1 MLRFISRHIFTGL
14 ITILPVIFTLYLFYW
29 FIVSTESFL
38 GDMIRLLL
46 PNAQYWPGMGFL
58 AGLSLVFFIGLLM
71 HVYVVQRLFSKA
83 EQLLYHT
90 PLIKT
95 IYRAFRDFFHFF
107 SASKNNDFEQV
118 VAVKLDNGM
127 QLVGFITQQ
136 HSEQLPQGL
145 NVEGSVLVYLPLS
158 YMIGGYT
165 ILVPQ
170 RNITPLDMSMEE
182 AMRFTLTAGIA
193 GDNVK

>member
-1 MLRFISRHIFTGL
+1 MFRFISRHIFTGL

-107 SASKNNDFEQV
+107 SASKNDDFEQV

-145 NVEGSVLVYLPLS
+145 NIEGSVLVYLPLS

-193 GDNVK
+193 GNNGK

>member
-136 HSEQLPQGL
+136 HSEKLPQGL
-145 NVEGSVLVYLPLS
+145 NIEGSVLVYLPLS

-193 GDNVK
+193 GDNLK

>member
-14 ITILPVIFTLYLFYW
+14 ITILPVLFTLYLFYW

-46 PNAQYWPGMGFL
+46 PNAQYWPGMGVL
-58 AGLSLVFFIGLLM
+58 AGLSLVFLIGLLM

-95 IYRAFRDFFHFF
+95 IYRAFRDFFHF
-107 SASKNNDFEQV
+107 SRPRKTTTLNKWLLLNWIMACSLLVLLPNN
-118 VAVKLDNGM
+118 
-127 QLVGFITQQ
+127 
-136 HSEQLPQGL
+136 
-145 NVEGSVLVYLPLS
+145 
-158 YMIGGYT
+158 
-165 ILVPQ
+165 
-170 RNITPLDMSMEE
+170 
-182 AMRFTLTAGIA
+182 IA
-193 GDNVK
+193 NNYHKV

>member
-1 MLRFISRHIFTGL
+1 
-14 ITILPVIFTLYLFYW
+14 
-29 FIVSTESFL
+29 
-38 GDMIRLLL
+38 
-46 PNAQYWPGMGFL
+46 L

>member
-1 MLRFISRHIFTGL
+1 MLRFISRQILTGL
-14 ITILPVIFTLYLFYW
+14 ITILPVIFTVYLLYW
-29 FIVSTESFL
+29 FIVSTEAVL
-38 GDMIRLLL
+38 GDMIRIIL
-46 PNAQYWPGMGFL
+46 PDAIYWPGMGVL
-58 AGLSLVFFIGLLM
+58 VGLSLVFLIGLMM
-71 HVYVVQRLFSKA
+71 HIYVVQRLFSKT

-107 SASKNNDFEQV
+107 SASKNDDFEQV

-127 QLVGFITQQ
+127 QLIGFITQQ
-136 HSEQLPQGL
+136 HSEHLPQGL

-165 ILVPQ
+165 ILVPKHT
-170 RNITPLDMSMEE
+170 ITPLDMSMEE
-182 AMRFTLTAGIA
+182 AMRFTLTAGIV

>member
-1 MLRFISRHIFTGL
+1 MLRFVSRHIFTGL

-29 FIVSTESFL
+29 FIVSTEAVL
-38 GDMIRLLL
+38 GDMIHLLL
-46 PNAQYWPGMGFL
+46 PNAQYWPGMGVL
-58 AGLSLVFFIGLLM
+58 AGLSLVFLIGLMM

-118 VAVKLDNGM
+118 VAVKLDNGI

-136 HSEQLPQGL
+136 HVGNLPEGL
-145 NVEGSVLVYLPLS
+145 NDSGSVLVYLPLS

-165 ILVPQ
+165 ILVPKQ
-170 RNITPLDMSMEE
+170 SISALDMTMEE
-182 AMRFTLTAGIA
+182 AMRFTLTAGVT
-193 GDNVK
+193 GDNTN

>member
-46 PNAQYWPGMGFL
+46 PNAQYWPGMGVL
-58 AGLSLVFFIGLLM
+58 AGLSLVFIIGLLM
-71 HVYVVQRLFSKA
+71 HIYVVQRLFSKA

-165 ILVPQ
+165 ILVPKQ
-170 RNITPLDMSMEE
+170 SISALDMTMEE
-182 AMRFTLTAGIA
+182 AMRFILTAGVT
-193 GDNVK
+193 GDNTN

>member
-1 MLRFISRHIFTGL
+1 MLRFISRQILTGL

>member
-145 NVEGSVLVYLPLS
+145 NIEGSVLVYLPLS

-170 RNITPLDMSMEE
+170 RSITPLDMSMEE

>member
-29 FIVSTESFL
+29 FIVSTESLL

-46 PNAQYWPGMGFL
+46 PNAQYWPGMGVL

-118 VAVKLDNGM
+118 VAVKLDNGI

-145 NVEGSVLVYLPLS
+145 NIEGSVLVYLPLS

>member
-145 NVEGSVLVYLPLS
+145 NIEGSVLVYLPLS